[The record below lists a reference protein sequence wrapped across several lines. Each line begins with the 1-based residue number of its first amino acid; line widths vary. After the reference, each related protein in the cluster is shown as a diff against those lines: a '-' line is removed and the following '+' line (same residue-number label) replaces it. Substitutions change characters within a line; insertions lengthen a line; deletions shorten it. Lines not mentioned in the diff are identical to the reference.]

1 MERSRSLQGST
12 SALNQACDIYPPGCE
27 KEDDRVHK
35 NGWFMVVII
44 TKSEKNQ
51 KFKGPR
57 DKVFLMRSQKH
68 VRRPSHSRIVSDA

>member
-1 MERSRSLQGST
+1 
-12 SALNQACDIYPPGCE
+12 
-27 KEDDRVHK
+27 
-35 NGWFMVVII
+35 MVVII